1 MTTNIQEIAAIDKPN
16 TAGFR
21 PGYDP
26 RRNLSGRP
34 RKTFTDIVTDF
45 PEQRKVNVV
54 EAQFVRAESGDTR
67 AAEFLRD
74 TQDGRPTQ
82 RMEVTD
88 TSVADAL
95 RAEVLAA
102 LANAG
107 AISYVDA
114 EYTELPAPDIT

>member
-1 MTTNIQEIAAIDKPN
+1 MTTEIQENAGELQIN
-16 TAGFR
+16 TGRFVAGA
-21 PGYDP
+21 DP

-34 RKTFTDIVTDF
+34 KKTFTDIVAEF
-45 PEQRKVNVV
+45 PEQRKVQVV
-54 EAQFVRAESGDTR
+54 EAQFQRAESGDTR

-95 RAEVLAA
+95 RLEVLAA

-114 EYTELPAPDIT
+114 EYEVLPEET